1 VAEHVDDP
9 LQLLARRRQ
18 AWYSVTRLRSCGA
31 RQLRAL
37 EPAKT
42 IHQQRARD
50 ARQPAIEIVE
60 VPNAREQL
68 ANDQRRPAIGED
80 LGGARD
86 GASTLRPADL
96 VR

>member
-1 VAEHVDDP
+1 MTRCSSWPAGV
-9 LQLLARRRQ
+9 RRGTPSRDC
-18 AWYSVTRLRSCGA
+18 RSCGA